1 MKLIKKN
8 MGLDKSKEQREACC
22 TEQVRDGSFKSRA
35 NYGPA
40 LLNCSDMVVIIVI
53 PHHRVLPVATHGG
66 RRYDTSNIYVAWR
79 WVESVLSQNS
89 MTNELF

>member
-8 MGLDKSKEQREACC
+8 MSLDKSKEQREACC

-66 RRYDTSNIYVAWR
+66 RRYDTSNIYV
-79 WVESVLSQNS
+79 ESVR
-89 MTNELF
+89 MVVG